1 MTVNAAPQSPY
12 LSILDAR
19 SEPRMFP
26 TDVCAFHT
34 PMMSPLL
41 LLPNQLPMADTTDG
55 HPVLWNKP
63 AHTCTKMK

>member
-1 MTVNAAPQSPY
+1 
-12 LSILDAR
+12 
-19 SEPRMFP
+19 MFP

-41 LLPNQLPMADTTDG
+41 LLPNQLPMMDTTDG
-55 HPVLWNKP
+55 HPVLWNNP